1 MTDGRTFHLR
11 IASVGE
17 HKFDG
22 EAQSA
27 IFPGSAGVFTVLAHH
42 EPLVSTLKEGTINI
56 RDEKGSIHSIEIN
69 TGIIEVSGNQA
80 IVLV

>member
-1 MTDGRTFHLR
+1 MATFRLT

-17 HKFDG
+17 IKYEA

-27 IFPGSAGVFTVLAHH
+27 TLPGADGEFTILAHH
-42 EPLVSTLKEGTINI
+42 EPLVSTLRLGSVRVRDAEGGEHVFDVT
-56 RDEKGSIHSIEIN
+56 
-69 TGIIEVSGNQA
+69 TGVVEVSENHA